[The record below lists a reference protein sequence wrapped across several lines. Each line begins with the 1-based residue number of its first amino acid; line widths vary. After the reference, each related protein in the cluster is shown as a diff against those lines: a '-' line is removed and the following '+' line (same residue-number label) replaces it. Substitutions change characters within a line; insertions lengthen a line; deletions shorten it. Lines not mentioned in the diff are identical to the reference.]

1 LRRRRSARRSFWS
14 AHQARFSAGLLF
26 RALLVQHG
34 DLRRQRAGG
43 LILLFLRRFG
53 GGGQLGVLFGQRI
66 KRGFLLSLPRC
77 LFSAAICA
85 DSARGLILLFLRRS
99 AARRSS
105 AFFFVSASIVD
116 FCRFSLCSFC
126 VFSAAICTDSVRV
139 VSSSFSAPLRQRRPA
154 RRSFCSAHQARWSA
168 RFRSVHAVPSMR
180 RSAPS
185 ASGWSHPV
193 FLRRFGSGGQ
203 LGVLFAQRA
212 HGGSFAALFLYTLFT
227 LQRGDLR
234 RQFARR
240 FSELFLRRFGG
251 SAQLRILFPQSVNRT
266 LCFILMTFF
275 LTTSCF

>member
-1 LRRRRSARRSFWS
+1 
-14 AHQARFSAGLLF
+14 
-26 RALLVQHG
+26 
-34 DLRRQRAGG
+34 
-43 LILLFLRRFG
+43 
-53 GGGQLGVLFGQRI
+53 
-66 KRGFLLSLPRC
+66 
-77 LFSAAICA
+77 
-85 DSARGLILLFLRRS
+85 
-99 AARRSS
+99 
-105 AFFFVSASIVD
+105 
-116 FCRFSLCSFC
+116 
-126 VFSAAICTDSVRV
+126 
-139 VSSSFSAPLRQRRPA
+139 
-154 RRSFCSAHQARWSA
+154 
-168 RFRSVHAVPSMR
+168 MR

-227 LQRGDLR
+227 LSLQRGDLR

-275 LTTSCF
+275 